1 MAKFIELTDKNN
13 RNTLINLDH
22 IISIVIYQDP
32 HEEVRIYQTGDSESF
47 ITVKESY
54 LEIREKLKGVTE
66 ILDFNS

>member
-1 MAKFIELTDKNN
+1 MARFIELTDKNN

-22 IISIVIYQDP
+22 IISIVIYKAP
-32 HEEVRIYQTGDSESF
+32 EEEVRIYQTGDSDSY

-54 LEIREKLKGVTE
+54 LEIKEKLKGVAE

>member
-13 RNTLINLDH
+13 RNTLVNLDH